1 MRPGCLDA
9 CAWKR
14 GPCGCEWSWTNG
26 DSEMGISGDP
36 WPAPAKLNLFLHILG
51 RRPDGYHEL
60 QTAFQLIDLCD
71 EISFD
76 ARQDGQI
83 MRAEGPFEVPPFDDL
98 TVQAARRLQKEQ
110 RGGRPLG
117 VGI

>member
-1 MRPGCLDA
+1 
-9 CAWKR
+9 
-14 GPCGCEWSWTNG
+14 
-26 DSEMGISGDP
+26 MGISGDP

-60 QTAFQLIDLCD
+60 QTAFQLIDLSD

-83 MRAEGPFEVPPFDDL
+83 MRVEGPFEVLPFDDL
-98 TVQAARRLQKEQ
+98 AVQAARRLQKE
-110 RGGRPLG
+110 
-117 VGI
+117 